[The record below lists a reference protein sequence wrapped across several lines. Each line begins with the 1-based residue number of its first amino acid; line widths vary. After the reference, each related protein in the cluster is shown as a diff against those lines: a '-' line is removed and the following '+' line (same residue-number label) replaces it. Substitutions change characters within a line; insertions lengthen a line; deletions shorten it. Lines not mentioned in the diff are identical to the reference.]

1 MKLRSWLPV
10 AVFLGASIPVVLVLN
25 ATKTGGDFTVWIAL
39 AAGMLAMAVVQAWLG
54 KRGEETR

>member
-10 AVFLGASIPVVLVLN
+10 AVFLGVSIPVVLVLN